1 MGQHISVL
9 CLAEIPSR
17 FSKPDLEGRSMDSA
31 GTKNPGLTG
40 TNHFT
45 WPVSNNVAVQMD
57 FRQTE
62 ELF

>member
-1 MGQHISVL
+1 
-9 CLAEIPSR
+9 
-17 FSKPDLEGRSMDSA
+17 MDSA